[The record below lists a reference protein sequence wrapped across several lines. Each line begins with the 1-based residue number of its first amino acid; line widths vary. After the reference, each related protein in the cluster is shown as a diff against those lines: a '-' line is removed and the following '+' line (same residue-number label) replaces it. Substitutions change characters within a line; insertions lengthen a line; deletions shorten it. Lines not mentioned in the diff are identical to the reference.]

1 MKRLWVILFVLVFA
15 NLQNYLIAQLDS
27 LNNLKNI
34 KEEQIRDLQN
44 EIQHLDE
51 LIIKEKNINIRK
63 KYEEELK
70 KGFELQLSQSG
81 ILNLGDSKPEPTNYI
96 KFDAKSKIII
106 YPEIQPFGT
115 SYAYR
120 AEYNGNIGWLYKLFL
135 TEENESTL
143 PFNDLL
149 IEKKIEARIKRQKEI
164 KKSTLNRFSQYPSKF
179 RSAIMNGRVM
189 IGMSKKAVI
198 ESLGRPSNENK
209 STFSFGTTT
218 QMVYSGGIY
227 DYVYLENGIV
237 SSFSESK

>member
-1 MKRLWVILFVLVFA
+1 MKRLWLILFVIAFA
-15 NLQNYLIAQLDS
+15 NSQKYLIAQLDS
-27 LNNLKNI
+27 LNNLKNL
-34 KEEQIRDLQN
+34 KEEQIQNLQN
-44 EIQHLDE
+44 EIQYLDE
-51 LIIKEKNINIRK
+51 LIVKEKNKNIRK
-63 KYEEELK
+63 KYENELK
-70 KGFELQLSQSG
+70 NGFELQLSESG
-81 ILNLGDSKPEPTNYI
+81 LLNLGDYKPEPSNFI
-96 KFDAKSKIII
+96 RFDAKSKIII

-120 AEYNGNIGWLYKLFL
+120 AEYNGNVGWLYKLFL
-135 TEENESTL
+135 TQENESAL

-149 IEKKIEARIKRQKEI
+149 IEKKIEAINKRKKEI
-164 KKSTLNRFSQYPSKF
+164 KKSTLKRYSQYPSKY

-209 STFSFGTTT
+209 STFSFGTTI